1 MKLFNCVLATLTILK
16 IQGLVYRESELKTS
30 KNVTANGD
38 SKFEYQA
45 HTSRLM
51 NFSVHSMYTSPE
63 ISTPEPSVNTSD
75 GNDKLASEAFEKA
88 DLSTEVT
95 KEAKESISHVSK
107 SNSSVTTV
115 FDNFVKSPHDKSN
128 YRLITLKNSLQAIL
142 VSEPGLEMVKKR

>member
-30 KNVTANGD
+30 KNVTVNGD

-51 NFSVHSMYTSPE
+51 NFSVPE
-63 ISTPEPSVNTSD
+63 VSTPEPSVNTSD
-75 GNDKLASEAFEKA
+75 GNDKLAREAFEKA

-95 KEAKESISHVSK
+95 KEAKESISHLSK